1 MFQASCRGVQMVLA
15 LKGSSLSLS
24 RWDPLSRFRVR
35 RHSELSVADERR
47 RSLPGVVL
55 LSPAQPQA
63 LLLRLL
69 PTENADARP
78 QPGEQSARSVCGG
91 VKHDDTGSNTQREK
105 KTNGVFARC
114 GIKYSPPPL
123 LFSCQ

>member
-15 LKGSSLSLS
+15 LKGSSLSLSLS

-78 QPGEQSARSVCGG
+78 QPGEQSAGSVCGG

-105 KTNGVFARC
+105 KLMEYLHTVV
-114 GIKYSPPPL
+114 
-123 LFSCQ
+123 